1 MQAKLPEHNS
11 MLTRWFR
18 RRILGTGISHPDMLR
33 WWRVVVIAQLVQ
45 GFLGVG
51 SLAMLRRRVQ
61 ASEFRFQL
69 DIFNKHGT

>member
-1 MQAKLPEHNS
+1 MVPTS
-11 MLTRWFR
+11 DPR
-18 RRILGTGISHPDMLR
+18 RKAAISHPDVLR

-45 GFLGVG
+45 GVLAVG
-51 SLAMLRRRVQ
+51 GLAVGGLAVLRRRIQ